1 MAFREILGVAWSA
14 IRAHPLR
21 SFLTMLG
28 IIIGVGSVITM
39 LALGEGAQRAV
50 QQQIQ
55 ALGTNLITVW
65 SGQRWWRGV
74 AATAPTLLTVDDAEA
89 LARDAA
95 HVVAV
100 VPEMQRELQVEYLN
114 RNASVEVIGTTPDYA
129 RVNRHE
135 PALGR
140 FLSRR
145 DLEARATVAVL
156 GHRIPMHLN
165 ARPEDLVGR
174 TLKIG
179 GIGFQVIGVLRE
191 KGLQGMRSLD
201 DRIVIPLTTA
211 QYRLLGSDR
220 LRLIT
225 VEVGSAGA
233 MNLAMVEVERIL
245 RREHRLRPGQ
255 ENDFWIRN
263 QTDLLQTF
271 EETTRTFSLLLAGIA
286 AVSLLVGG
294 IGIMNI
300 MLVSVTER
308 TREIGVRKALGAT
321 RRNILLQF
329 LLESLTLAL
338 TGGAIGLVA
347 GAGAAIGMARFADW
361 NTAVAPE
368 AGVLAFLFAASVGVF
383 FGIYPARRAARLDP
397 IEALRYE

>member
-1 MAFREILGVAWSA
+1 MQLRETLGVAWAA
-14 IRAHPLR
+14 IRTHPLR

-55 ALGTNLITVW
+55 ALGTNLLTVW

-89 LARDAA
+89 LARDARY
-95 HVVAV
+95 VTAV
-100 VPEMQRELQVEYLN
+100 VPEMQRELPVEYLN
-114 RNASVEVIGTTPDYA
+114 RNASVEVIGTTPEYT

-140 FLSRR
+140 FFSRR

-156 GHRIPMHLN
+156 GHRIPLHLN

-179 GIGFQVIGVLRE
+179 GIGFEVIGVLRE
-191 KGLQGMRSLD
+191 KGLQGMRSVD

-225 VEVGSAGA
+225 VEVTKPERL
-233 MNLAMVEVERIL
+233 NLALVDVERVL

-255 ENDFWIRN
+255 DNDFMIRN

-271 EETTRTFSLLLAGIA
+271 EETTRTFSLLLAAIA

-329 LLESLTLAL
+329 LVESLTVAL
-338 TGGAIGLVA
+338 LGGVLGLLG
-347 GAGAAIGMARFADW
+347 GAGAALAMARFADW
-361 NTAVAPE
+361 NTAVA
-368 AGVLAFLFAASVGVF
+368 
-383 FGIYPARRAARLDP
+383 
-397 IEALRYE
+397 